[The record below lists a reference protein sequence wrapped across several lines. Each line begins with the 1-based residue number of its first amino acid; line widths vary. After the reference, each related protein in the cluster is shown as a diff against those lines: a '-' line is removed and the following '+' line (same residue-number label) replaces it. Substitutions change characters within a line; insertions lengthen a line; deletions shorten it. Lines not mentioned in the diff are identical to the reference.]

1 MTQVDNLRAIET
13 EYRGYRFRSRTE
25 ARYAV
30 LFDAAG
36 IAWRYEVE
44 GFELNGV
51 RYLPD
56 FYLPGLKTYVE
67 IKPTEETAAQA
78 ASLLWRL
85 HSASGCE
92 VLFAIGSPTAEP
104 PDNFFTCTEQFRGGG
119 YNINRADIRQCPF
132 CTQLHFTWKES
143 CHCAGDVR
151 VL

>member
-1 MTQVDNLRAIET
+1 MTQVGDLRAIET
-13 EYRGYRFRSRTE
+13 EYRGYRLRSRTE

-36 IAWRYEVE
+36 IAWQYEVE

-67 IKPTEETAAQA
+67 IKPTKETAAQA
-78 ASLLWRL
+78 AKLLWRL
-85 HSASGCE
+85 HLATGCE
-92 VLFAIGSPTAEP
+92 VLFAVGSPTTEP
-104 PDNFFTCTEQFRGGG
+104 PDNFFTCTEQVGGRG
-119 YNINRADIRQCPF
+119 YNVDRADIRQCPF